1 MSASLAAPGT
11 ATSTAMPR
19 RGGTLAPRLALGAG
33 VAALLLFVGYPL
45 LWLVLGAFG
54 LPRGFG
60 LDGFARSFTR
70 AANVAPLVNTV
81 VLAVSVGLASVVV
94 AVPLAFAVARTD
106 VALRRVVHGL
116 VGLAYVLPPYLT
128 SVAYIILLGPNAGHI
143 NRALAWLGLD
153 FGLNIFTGSGVVFVI
168 TLHVFAIPYFLTCEA
183 LQSVDGSMEESARML
198 GAGRWGVVRRV
209 TLPLV
214 APAITGGALLAAVNS
229 LALFGPQAIL
239 GLPAQ
244 IVYLPTRIFGA
255 VSSYPPRYPE
265 ASAMSLALVAL
276 TVAGLAAQRLYLGR
290 RSYVTVGGKGVRPAR
305 WRLGP
310 WRWPVGGLLMVPVL
324 LAAVAPVTVLTL
336 AAFSKVW
343 TKAPTL
349 DNLTLAHFQAA
360 LLDNQIAVR
369 GLVNSLELA
378 VAAATLAV
386 LIGLAVAYLDLRTRL
401 RGRVML
407 DYLAIL
413 PLGLPGTVIQAYVAM
428 PVMTAFIHPP
438 VVLYGTIWIL
448 LVAYVARAIPMGAR
462 SANAAL
468 RQVDAS
474 LEEAA
479 RITGASWT
487 AALRR
492 VLLPIL
498 RPSLLLGWLLVFIP
512 SLSELSTTIL
522 LYSSGTETISVAI
535 YRLND
540 MGQLEVVAA
549 LSVVLIG
556 IILVAL
562 LLMQALAGRSRTAV
576 VASAAGG

>member
-1 MSASLAAPGT
+1 MTPAARI
-11 ATSTAMPR
+11 AR
-19 RGGTLAPRLALGAG
+19 RAWADPQRLVLGLG
-33 VAALLLFVGYPL
+33 VAALLLFVAYPL

-60 LDGFARSFTR
+60 LQGFVRSFTR
-70 AANVAPLVNTV
+70 AANVMPMVNTV
-81 VLAVSVGLASVVV
+81 VLALAVGACSLLV

-106 VALRRVVHGL
+106 VAFRRVVNAL

-128 SVAYIILLGPNAGHI
+128 AVAYIILLGPNAGHI
-143 NRALAWLGLD
+143 NRALAWAGLSG
-153 FGLNIFTGSGVVFVI
+153 FNIFTGYGVIFVI

-183 LQSVDGSMEESARML
+183 LASVDGAMEEAARML
-198 GAGRWGVVRRV
+198 GGGRWAVLRRV

-214 APAITGGALLAAVNS
+214 APAITGGGLLAGVAS

-255 VSSYPPRYPE
+255 ISSYPPRYPE

-276 TVAGLAAQRLYLGR
+276 TVAGLAAQRHYLGR

-305 WRLGP
+305 WKLGAG
-310 WRWPVGGLLMVPVL
+310 RWPLGLLLLAPVL
-324 LAAVAPVTVLTL
+324 LAAVAPVAVLAL
-336 AAFSKVW
+336 AAVSKVW
-343 TKAPTL
+343 TQAPTL
-349 DNLTLAHFQAA
+349 DNLTLAHFHAA
-360 LLDNQIAVR
+360 LLDNQIAGR
-369 GLVNSLELA
+369 GLANSLKLA
-378 VAAATLAV
+378 VTAASLAV
-386 LIGLAVAYLDLRTRL
+386 LVGLAVAYLDLRTKL
-401 RGRVML
+401 RGRVAL

-413 PLGLPGTVIQAYVAM
+413 PLGLPGTVMAVALLQ
-428 PVMTAFIHPP
+428 AFIHPP
-438 VVLYGTIWIL
+438 LVLYGTIWIL
-448 LVAYVARAIPMGAR
+448 LVAYVARAIPLAAR

-479 RITGASWT
+479 RITGAGWG

-498 RPSLLLGWLLVFIP
+498 QPSLLLAWLLVFIP

-540 MGQLEVVAA
+540 MGQLEVVCA
-549 LSVVLIG
+549 LAVVLIG

-562 LLMQALAGRSRTAV
+562 LLMQALSAKSR
-576 VASAAGG
+576 ASLGTPSATG